1 MSALLDITGL
11 RVDIPGRAGT
21 LHAIRGIDLSINAG
35 ESFAIVGES
44 GCGKSLTAM
53 SVLGL
58 LPRTAVV
65 SAKTMSW
72 RGRDM
77 QRFRRRDWAK
87 LHGPEIAAIFQEPMT
102 ALNPVLT
109 VGDQMIESFVHHKLG
124 SRKTALQRAGEL
136 LERVGVVPVERRL
149 SQFPHEMSGGI
160 RQRVMIAMALM
171 CQPKLMIADEPTT
184 ALDVTTQV
192 EILKLLK
199 ELQSDTGMALLL
211 ITHDLGV
218 VAHMADRVAVMYAG
232 EIVETGPIAPVLAN
246 SAHPYTAALL
256 ACLPTRDEPLI
267 AIPGVVPALFG
278 DLEGCM
284 FRNRCRFAMSAC
296 ARAVPVQ
303 AAGDGHVSRCVL
315 QPDEVVL
322 V

>member
-1 MSALLDITGL
+1 MTALLDISGL
-11 RVDIPGRAGT
+11 KVDVPGRAGT
-21 LHAIRGIDLSINAG
+21 LHAIRGIDLSIGAG
-35 ESFAIVGES
+35 ECFTIVGES

-58 LPRTAVV
+58 LPRAAIL
-65 SAKTMSW
+65 SAERMSW
-72 RGRDM
+72 KGQDM
-77 QRFRRRDWAK
+77 RRFSRRQWAN

-109 VGDQMIESFVHHKLG
+109 VGEQIIESFVHHRLG
-124 SRKTALQRAGEL
+124 NRKAALARAGEL

-149 SQFPHEMSGGI
+149 AQYPHEMSGGL

-199 ELQSDTGMALLL
+199 ELQAEMGMALLL

-232 EIVETGPIAPVLAN
+232 QIVETGSVASVLTR
-246 SAHPYTAALL
+246 SAHPYTSALL
-256 ACLPTRDEPLI
+256 DCLPTRDQPLTP
-267 AIPGVVPALFG
+267 IPGVVPALFG
-278 DLEGCM
+278 ELEGCM
-284 FRNRCRFAMSAC
+284 FRNRCRFAREAC
-296 ARAVPVQ
+296 ADPVPARSV
-303 AAGDGHVSRCVL
+303 GEGHVYRCL
-315 QPDEVVL
+315 LEANEVAA
-322 V
+322 